1 MVRLLQRAQL
11 VRRLTEEH
19 KARLAAGRKKRA
31 DSLRETGAARAVA
44 FSTWSERHAIV
55 WRDWQLNC
63 GRAMHDCE
71 YCAEYRRI
79 SSEIP
84 ELGRDEDFDYAR
96 AEGLI

>member
-1 MVRLLQRAQL
+1 MRK
-11 VRRLTEEH
+11 LTDAH
-19 KARLAAGRKKRA
+19 LASLAAGRKRRA
-31 DSLRETGAARAVA
+31 DHLRTQGAQRAVA
-44 FSTWSERHAIV
+44 FSAWSERHAIV

-79 SSEIP
+79 SSAIP